1 MAIKGHKTDNITTAN
16 SGLAQFFACYRINTY
31 LDIAKN
37 WRKAAKRYA
46 AVLEENRKTA
56 FRQNHIP
63 FRGDNYTIKLFSNVL
78 TSLNLVDPISSHKA
92 RDISLSLMSSAFCIP
107 KSISY
112 IKLLHGLESSLLKI
126 PEFFLTCALNLL
138 LSNDF
143 ESILS

>member
-1 MAIKGHKTDNITTAN
+1 MWLNEALCFVSSSVVADSFVLRNRQ
-16 SGLAQFFACYRINTY
+16 L
-31 LDIAKN
+31 LV
-37 WRKAAKRYA
+37 AAKRYA